1 MVVAMLA
8 VVASMA
14 TLALR
19 DGNASKLEEE
29 AARLAAL
36 LEGARAHSRTQGA
49 EVRWQPRA
57 ADGEMPSG
65 FTFAGL
71 SDKTQM
77 PKHWLDTRTQAQVVG
92 APLLRLGPEPFIG
105 AQRVLLRLED
115 RQLLLAT
122 DGMGPFSV
130 VLEPEPGKLL
140 QSP

>member
-1 MVVAMLA
+1 MMVVAMLA

-36 LEGARAHSRTQGA
+36 FEGARAHSRTQGA
-49 EVRWQPRA
+49 EVRWQPRS
-57 ADGEMPSG
+57 ADGDQPAG
-65 FTFAGL
+65 FLFTGL
-71 SDKTQM
+71 SEKTQL
-77 PKHWLDTRTQAQVVG
+77 PRNWLDTRTQAQVVG

-122 DGMGPFSV
+122 DGMGPFTV

-140 QSP
+140 QP